1 MASILDRMSGQPGTP
16 GVPANTPEPE
26 PPEQFEEMTLV
37 EHLDELRRRILY
49 TAVFI
54 ALGLVAGLLL
64 ARPLIH
70 EIESRANLGR
80 LQVLAPLEGFN
91 TWFKVGLYIAI
102 AIAMPAIIYQIVAF
116 LSPGLTRKERR
127 YLMRALPF
135 VTSLFV
141 AGAAFAFFMVTP
153 RALRFLNTF
162 SDSVFRSDFR
172 AEEVVSFYSTMMLW
186 TGVAFEMPVVIYII
200 SRLGIMSAKR
210 LGSLRKYMVLII
222 MVIAAAITPT
232 PDPFTMIL
240 TAAPMYMLFE
250 LGLLI
255 ARFTERNRQTE

>member
-1 MASILDRMSGQPGTP
+1 MTP
-16 GVPANTPEPE
+16 PEPE
-26 PPEQFEEMTLV
+26 PPDQFEEMTLV

-49 TAVFI
+49 TAIFI
-54 ALGLVAGLLL
+54 ALGMVAGLLL
-64 ARPLIH
+64 ARPLIN

-91 TWFKVGLYIAI
+91 TWLKVGLYIAI

-116 LSPGLTRKERR
+116 LSPGLTRRERR
-127 YLMRALPF
+127 YMFRALPF

-141 AGAAFAFFMVTP
+141 AGAAFAFFVVTP
-153 RALRFLNTF
+153 RALRFLNEF
-162 SDSVFRSDFR
+162 SSSVFRSDFR

-186 TGVAFEMPVVIYII
+186 TGVAFELPVVIYII

-210 LGSLRKYMVLII
+210 IASLRKYMVLII
-222 MVIAAAITPT
+222 MVVAAAITPT

-240 TAAPMYMLFE
+240 TAAPMYLLFE

-255 ARFTERNRQTE
+255 ARFTERNRELE